1 MTMMAPPVAVAE
13 EMTMMAPPVAVAEER
28 ITVSLASE
36 EEK

>member
-1 MTMMAPPVAVAE
+1 VAVAE
-13 EMTMMAPPVAVAEER
+13 EMTMMAPPVAEEER

>member
-13 EMTMMAPPVAVAEER
+13 EMTMMAPPVAEEER